1 MEQKVTIAG
10 MKIDDTKRLTNR
22 IEVCIGMLVMVTLNL
37 ATEADL
43 ANGSRGIIEDIVLDP
58 REEAD
63 NLQPTDEGIIWLQYP
78 PAMILFRPF
87 HYEFEPFPGF
97 EPGLI
102 PIFPSERNFNIHYR
116 QNPKTKVYRRQYP
129 LCAAYAFTDHKSQG
143 QTIGYVIVDISP
155 TKKFPVTPFAAYVAL
170 SRSRGRSSIRLLR
183 DFDDSIFTQHPSE
196 ALRLEDERL
205 EWLAKDTEDKF
216 EAGYYNY
223 N

>member
-1 MEQKVTIAG
+1 MPNFNSDPWANTVLVTPRNSVKTAWNRASLRKHSAKTGNYLYVVDAEDTVGNEREPANMEQKVTIAG

-87 HYEFEPFPGF
+87 HYEFEPFPSF

-102 PIFPSERNFNIHYR
+102 PIVPSEQNFNIHY
-116 QNPKTKVYRRQYP
+116 
-129 LCAAYAFTDHKSQG
+129 
-143 QTIGYVIVDISP
+143 
-155 TKKFPVTPFAAYVAL
+155 
-170 SRSRGRSSIRLLR
+170 
-183 DFDDSIFTQHPSE
+183 
-196 ALRLEDERL
+196 
-205 EWLAKDTEDKF
+205 
-216 EAGYYNY
+216 
-223 N
+223 